1 MLKKVAAT
9 LLLALAAYWGYVSL
23 MPTNTIPSED
33 QLNKFSTEN
42 ALKHL
47 KIISQEPHY
56 VGIPAHDSVR
66 DYIVQELEKL
76 GFAVTTQEAYSTAKD
91 WGGFTKPQNIIARYP
106 GSENGKALLLL
117 SHYDSNPFS
126 SPGAS
131 DAGSGVV
138 TILEGLRAFLTDNK
152 PKNDLVVLISDAE
165 EIGLNGADI
174 FVNKHPWAKN
184 VGLVLNF
191 EARGSGGPSYMLVE
205 TNGGN
210 KTLIEEFQKANPEYP
225 VGNSLAYSIYKML
238 PNDTDLT
245 RFRED
250 ANIDGFNFAFI
261 DDHFD
266 YHTALD
272 TYDRMDVS
280 SLKHQA
286 SYLMPLLT
294 YFSQSDLSNLKSDQ
308 DLIYFNAPVFKL
320 VSYPFSW
327 ALPLVLIA
335 IVLFIA
341 LVFYGIQRQSFKLI
355 NILKG
360 FGAFAVV
367 ILINVLLGYFAW
379 PFLKNIYPQYSEIL
393 QGFPYNGH
401 LYIWT
406 FTFLALT
413 VCTSVYHKV
422 YRPENAGSLLVAPIF
437 FWLVLC
443 LVLTFRLKGA
453 NFFIIPVYFAL
464 LTLFVLSRQKK
475 PNIFLLVLLA
485 VPTLAIIS
493 PFITMFPVGLGLKVL
508 VSVTL
513 LVTLIY
519 GLLVGIF
526 SFFRY
531 KNRWSIA
538 LGLTTL
544 VFFFLAHKNSGFNT
558 ENPKP
563 NSLVYFF
570 DTDENAAYW
579 GTYDHMTDDWT
590 DVYLSEADTTGNTF
604 KTVFGSKYGTK
615 IYNTKKTYIKPLK
628 QPFIEVHK
636 DTVVDGLR
644 YMNVFVSPQRLAHR
658 YEVFAKEHYSFSS
671 LKINGLP
678 FDKEHIFIGGSDRL
692 VNFYLA
698 RDKSMEIE
706 FSIDASQEVQ
716 FDFYEISYDLLTNE
730 LFEVK
735 PRPSDMIPKPFVV
748 NDAIIIKKSWTSKIP
763 GEIESLN

>member
-9 LLLALAAYWGYVSL
+9 LLLALAAYWGFVSL
-23 MPTNTIPSED
+23 MPTNSISSEEKSN
-33 QLNKFSTEN
+33 QFSTEN

-47 KIISQEPHY
+47 KVISKEPHY

-66 DYIVQELEKL
+66 NYIVQELEKL
-76 GFAVTTQEAYSTAKD
+76 GFAVTIQEDYSVAED

-138 TILEGLRAFLTDNK
+138 TILESLRAYLTDNK
-152 PKNDLVVLISDAE
+152 PKNDLLVLISDAE

-210 KTLIEEFQKANPEYP
+210 KALIEEFQKANPEYP

-286 SYLMPLLT
+286 SYLMPLLY
-294 YFSQSDLSNLKSDQ
+294 YFSQSDLSNLKSEQ

-327 ALPLVLIA
+327 ALPLVILA
-335 IVLFIA
+335 ICLFVV

-360 FGAFAVV
+360 FGAFTTVLLV
-367 ILINVLLGYFAW
+367 NVLLGYFAC
-379 PFLKNIYPQYSEIL
+379 PFLKSMYPQYSEIL

-413 VCTSVYHKV
+413 VCTAVYHKI

-443 LVLTFRLKGA
+443 LILTFKLKGA

-464 LTLFVLSRQKK
+464 LTLFVLSRQKR
-475 PNIFLLVLLA
+475 PNLFLLVLLA
-485 VPTLAIIS
+485 VPMLAIMS
-493 PFITMFPVGLGLKVL
+493 PFVTMFPVGLGLKVL
-508 VSVTL
+508 ISVTF

-531 KNRWSIA
+531 KNRWSMA
-538 LGLTTL
+538 LGLTTV
-544 VFFFLAHKNSGFNT
+544 VFFILAHKNSTFRAET
-558 ENPKP
+558 PKP
-563 NSLVYFF
+563 NSLVYFL
-570 DTDENAAYW
+570 DADDNEAYW
-579 GTYDHMTDDWT
+579 GTYDQMSDAWT
-590 DVYLSEADTTGNTF
+590 DAYLSEADTTSNAL

-615 IYNTKKTYIKPLK
+615 ISKTKTTYINPLK

-644 YMNVFVSPQRLAHR
+644 YMSVFVSPQRLVQR
-658 YEVFAKEHYSFSS
+658 YEVFAKEHYQFSS

-678 FDKEHIFIGGSDRL
+678 FDKEHVFIDNSDRL

-698 RDKSMEIE
+698 RDKSMELE
-706 FSIDASQEVQ
+706 FSIDPTQEVQ

-735 PRPSDMIPKPFVV
+735 PRPADIIPKPFVV
-748 NDAIIIKKSWTSKIP
+748 NDAVIIKKSWSSNISQELETP
-763 GEIESLN
+763 